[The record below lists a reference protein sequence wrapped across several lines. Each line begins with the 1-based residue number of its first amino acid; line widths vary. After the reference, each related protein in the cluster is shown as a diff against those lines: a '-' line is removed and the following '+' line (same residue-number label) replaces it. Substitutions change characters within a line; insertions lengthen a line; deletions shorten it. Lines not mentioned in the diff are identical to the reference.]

1 MRTSS
6 GVLTFC
12 LGLQACITNAQGL
25 KPDIRADTN
34 RDGVVD
40 VQGSSDSAN
49 KATWTAERGAVFLP
63 NIGDKTR
70 RCANTDNNKNPLS
83 NDELAACSDASG
95 HLLLAPEYVA
105 PLRTLPINL
114 SSDATANIYAT
125 PRAAYER
132 VRLFVLDD
140 DSKPNATE
148 SWRLVD
154 QEFIFN
160 SSQLANGITL
170 GIDGR
175 APVKDA
181 GVWNGSVSVVFKV
194 TDRNQ
199 TATDNV
205 ALQISP
211 VLTHNHLQRVEIVVS
226 TSGNDSEPVQA
237 NFIRQIDEAR
247 VKAGV
252 TKPLLLFNQSD
263 DIWAQDFLEP
273 AYASMPGPK
282 GPIAIRVML
291 RSAQSTRTGGRQIF
305 EQLRGPG
312 VGGFQPP
319 VGTGDGFGHRE
330 INSFGNL
337 ETIPPY
343 TSKSGVKYPAGR
355 IIMGKHFDRLPAK
368 NMLDFLQGQRLQ
380 TPLILETGWLVIGHV
395 DEFVQVLPYD
405 NELGFT
411 ISISDTTSAI
421 SLLKN
426 ASAAGHG
433 ALPTVTF
440 TGDGAEAGSNTTID
454 QTLADA
460 NFTAVN
466 EYVQKHID
474 ANLKTLLDEI
484 PLDPKDVIYVP
495 SLFRSSDF
503 GGGGFSFGFGD
514 GLPSHGEDLRPGEYQ
529 VGSLHPGSINGI
541 VIGKTYVCPKPF
553 GPVIDGVDVL
563 AQAVEAAYAR
573 AGMSVTYVDDYLSHH
588 VGGGEVHCGS
598 NTLRQTDL
606 AWWA

>member
-1 MRTSS
+1 MLTSF
-6 GVLTFC
+6 GVLVLC
-12 LGLQACITNAQGL
+12 LASQTSNANAEGL
-25 KPDIRADTN
+25 KPGIRADTN

-40 VQGSSDSAN
+40 VQGSSDSVD
-49 KATWTAERGAVFLP
+49 KAIWTAERGAVFLP

-70 RCANTDNNKNPLS
+70 RCANTDINKNPLS

-105 PLRTLPINL
+105 PLRTLPMNL

-125 PRAAYER
+125 PRAACER
-132 VRLFVLDD
+132 VRLFVFDD

-154 QEFIFN
+154 QEFSFN
-160 SSQLANGITL
+160 SSQLAKGIIL

-175 APVKDA
+175 EPVKDA
-181 GVWNGSVSVVFKV
+181 GIWNGSVSVVFKV
-194 TDRNQ
+194 TDRSQ

-205 ALQISP
+205 ALQIAP
-211 VLTHNHLQRVEIVVS
+211 ILTHNHLQRVETVVS

-273 AYASMPGPK
+273 AYASMPGPN

-395 DEFVQVLPYD
+395 DEFVQFLPYN

-411 ISISDTTSAI
+411 ISISDTKSAI
-421 SLLKN
+421 DLLRK

-433 ALPTVTF
+433 GLPTVTF
-440 TGDGAEAGSNTTID
+440 TGDGADPGSNTTID
-454 QTLADA
+454 QTLADT
-460 NFTAVN
+460 NFTTVN

-495 SLFRSSDF
+495 SLFRASDF
-503 GGGGFSFGFGD
+503 GGGFGFGSGD

-553 GPVIDGVDVL
+553 GPVIDGVDIL

-573 AGMSVTYVDDYLSHH
+573 AGMNITYVDDYLSHH

-606 AWWA
+606 AWWT

>member
-1 MRTSS
+1 M
-6 GVLTFC
+6 
-12 LGLQACITNAQGL
+12 
-25 KPDIRADTN
+25 
-34 RDGVVD
+34 
-40 VQGSSDSAN
+40 
-49 KATWTAERGAVFLP
+49 
-63 NIGDKTR
+63 
-70 RCANTDNNKNPLS
+70 
-83 NDELAACSDASG
+83 
-95 HLLLAPEYVA
+95 A

-114 SSDATANIYAT
+114 SSEATANIFAT

-140 DSKPNATE
+140 EAKPNATE

-160 SSQLANGITL
+160 ASQLARGITL

-175 APVKDA
+175 EPVKDP

-194 TDRNQ
+194 TDRTQ
-199 TATDNV
+199 TAADSV
-205 ALQISP
+205 ALQIAP
-211 VLTHNHLQRVEIVVS
+211 VLTHNHLQRVETVVS
-226 TSGNDSEPVQA
+226 TSGNDSEPIQA

-247 VKAGV
+247 AKAGV

-273 AYASMPGPK
+273 AYASMPGPN

-395 DEFVQVLPYD
+395 DEFVQFL
-405 NELGFT
+405 
-411 ISISDTTSAI
+411 
-421 SLLKN
+421 
-426 ASAAGHG
+426 
-433 ALPTVTF
+433 
-440 TGDGAEAGSNTTID
+440 
-454 QTLADA
+454 
-460 NFTAVN
+460 
-466 EYVQKHID
+466 
-474 ANLKTLLDEI
+474 
-484 PLDPKDVIYVP
+484 
-495 SLFRSSDF
+495 
-503 GGGGFSFGFGD
+503 
-514 GLPSHGEDLRPGEYQ
+514 
-529 VGSLHPGSINGI
+529 
-541 VIGKTYVCPKPF
+541 
-553 GPVIDGVDVL
+553 
-563 AQAVEAAYAR
+563 
-573 AGMSVTYVDDYLSHH
+573 
-588 VGGGEVHCGS
+588 
-598 NTLRQTDL
+598 
-606 AWWA
+606 